1 MCIRESFGV
10 FEISLKHALQI
21 IEDNKKGKRP
31 KSLEDFVVDKDSDD
45 FKNAVGQG
53 NINRFDSKKTIKKRK
68 NKSKRKNKF

>member
-1 MCIRESFGV
+1 M
-10 FEISLKHALQI
+10 QI

-31 KSLEDFVVDKDSDD
+31 KSFEDFVVDIDVDD

-68 NKSKRKNKF
+68 KQEKKKKNKF